1 MLVQLAS
8 LALSASQAR
17 LSDDYPR
24 PATTVALQQM
34 VSVQIAAAALLSPWL
49 LRSWPALMVV
59 LAGTLPYVQLASFL
73 SATAMRYAL
82 WVMACV
88 ALWLLVLCTINLLIR
103 GGRWRMICSAL
114 ALLWALGGPLR
125 IYLRLEFTSSAPSA
139 PMSSGVMTS
148 LQGGPI
154 ISAIWLSSRQPSLAV
169 LVPLLVA
176 GLLCG
181 AIVGWRQFI
190 HRSCTE
196 AHG

>member
-73 SATAMRYAL
+73 TATAMRYAL

-114 ALLWALGGPLR
+114 ALLWALGGPLL
-125 IYLRLEFTSSAPSA
+125 IYLRLEFTSSAPI
-139 PMSSGVMTS
+139 SSGAIAS

-154 ISAIWLSSRQPSLAV
+154 ISAFWLSSRQPSLAV
-169 LVPLLVA
+169 LAPLLVA

-181 AIVGWRQFI
+181 AILGWRQFI
-190 HRSCTE
+190 HHSCTE

>member
-17 LSDDYPR
+17 LSYDYPR

-114 ALLWALGGPLR
+114 TLLWALGGPLL
-125 IYLRLEFTSSAPSA
+125 IYLRLEFTSSAP
-139 PMSSGVMTS
+139 MSSGAMAS

-154 ISAIWLSSRQPSLAV
+154 ISAIWLSSRQSSLAV
-169 LVPLLVA
+169 LAPLLVV
-176 GLLCG
+176 GLSG
-181 AIVGWRQFI
+181 AVVLGWRQFI
-190 HRSCTE
+190 HHPYTE
-196 AHG
+196 ANG

>member
-49 LRSWPALMVV
+49 LRSWPALLVA
-59 LAGTLPYVQLASFL
+59 LAGTLPFVQLASFL

-114 ALLWALGGPLR
+114 ALLWALGGPLL
-125 IYLRLEFTSSAPSA
+125 IYLRLEFTSSAPI
-139 PMSSGVMTS
+139 SSGPMAS

-169 LVPLLVA
+169 LAPLLVV
-176 GLLCG
+176 GLLG
-181 AIVGWRQFI
+181 AVVLGWRQFI
-190 HRSCTE
+190 HRSYTE
-196 AHG
+196 SHG